1 MAIGSNFYPV
11 SQGQSPVQSCRTEG
25 KLLIVSADA
34 TMRRSLHGTLFHLGF
49 DIGEASSAEEA
60 LAICRILHYDAI
72 LMDAAGLHGKTTMEM
87 YSELRLLHPQVA
99 ILTLGANDH
108 QDGSIEALE
117 AGADAWLTRSF
128 QMRELTAR
136 LRTVLHRTVG
146 EPRIPQAVVIG
157 ELSLNLARR
166 LVQKSGNRIHLT
178 PKEFELLHCLMTHP
192 GIPVSYS
199 RLIHTLWGEDY
210 ATQMDGL
217 RTLVRQLRKKI
228 ENDPAAPRYIL
239 TESRIGYRFA
249 DPEDWLEDSLGI
261 PQ

>member
-1 MAIGSNFYPV
+1 
-11 SQGQSPVQSCRTEG
+11 
-25 KLLIVSADA
+25 
-34 TMRRSLHGTLFHLGF
+34 
-49 DIGEASSAEEA
+49 
-60 LAICRILHYDAI
+60 
-72 LMDAAGLHGKTTMEM
+72 
-87 YSELRLLHPQVA
+87 
-99 ILTLGANDH
+99 
-108 QDGSIEALE
+108 
-117 AGADAWLTRSF
+117 
-128 QMRELTAR
+128 MRELTAR